1 MFSAGLQELAANNT
15 KGCEM
20 AVCSTDTPACARQT
34 AESHGSQCFCM
45 IMQLKPSSC
54 CMHRKDCEEF
64 VAATILLL
72 FQKSEATQG
81 IIFFTESLCLGLQ
94 IFSSSTDCRFL
105 NREIKVNRILPPR
118 DQVLPGK
125 SYSLR
130 R

>member
-1 MFSAGLQELAANNT
+1 
-15 KGCEM
+15 M

-34 AESHGSQCFCM
+34 AESHGSQRFCM
-45 IMQLKPSSC
+45 IMQLKSSSC
-54 CMHRKDCEEF
+54 CMHRRGCEEI

-72 FQKSEATQG
+72 FQKPEKTQG

-94 IFSSSTDCRFL
+94 SFSSSTHCRFL
-105 NREIKVNRILPPR
+105 TREIKVNRILPPR
-118 DQVLPGK
+118 DRVLPGK